1 MTMINI
7 DHQHHQHH
15 SSTQPLAV
23 FEICLIKSDILNHNK
38 FIGKSIFMS
47 IINKSIPCC
56 WLILL
61 PVTQNEMS
69 LYLLPTEQKTL
80 FHAPLKRKL
89 PLAFA
94 GNYNPIFR
102 DLP

>member
-1 MTMINI
+1 MITM
-7 DHQHHQHH
+7 
-15 SSTQPLAV
+15 
-23 FEICLIKSDILNHNK
+23 CLKQRKMKFTPRIKQNHNK
-38 FIGKSIFMS
+38 FTGKSIFML

-56 WLILL
+56 WLIPL
-61 PVTQNEMS
+61 PVTQHEMS

-80 FHAPLKRKL
+80 FHAHLKRKL